1 MKFKIKM
8 LNISGVLDRS
18 AEKWPE
24 RKFLIFND
32 DTITYQ
38 SFRKR
43 VLQWVFYL
51 RKNGVKRG
59 DIVSVFSKNRPEMLE
74 LWMATS
80 RVGAWYSPYNFN
92 LKHEEIRTLV
102 NDSKPLLL
110 FSDSSLKADLNTK
123 IVEFDKVSLEDQ
135 DDSMDETDPEDVS
148 TLLYTSG
155 TESAPKGVMNTHLNW
170 YSALMSSIHD
180 LDWRHDDVFLLSI
193 PLYHVAGLY
202 TFLGF
207 MNVGATVVLEAVP
220 NPSEIVSLINSYK
233 VTYLIFPPTLFIGL
247 SKFVKNPFSSVKK
260 CISFG
265 AFISESQFEAVSRIF
280 PGVQWRNY
288 YGMTET
294 TPMGTTLQPRDFE
307 RRKESIGLPH
317 INTSLKLVK
326 DDGTEAGPGEIG
338 EILMKGPTVAKGYY
352 ADKKRTG
359 ITFANGWVRTGDLAR
374 KDDDGFI
381 YFVDRKKDVIRTGGE
396 NVASVEVEREI
407 LSHGSVSEAAVVGLP
422 HPYWLEAVTAF
433 VTPKKD
439 LIIDDV
445 EIIEYLK
452 PRLAN
457 YKIPKKVIVVDSLP
471 HNASGKILK
480 KELREKYS
488 GIYTETN
495 KGN

>member
-1 MKFKIKM
+1 M
-8 LNISGVLDRS
+8 LNISEILDRS
-18 AEKWPE
+18 VEKWPD

-32 DTITYQ
+32 STI
-38 SFRKR
+38 SFEDFRKK
-43 VLQWVFYL
+43 VFLWVSYL
-51 RKNGVKRG
+51 RKNGIKKG
-59 DIVSVFSKNRPEMLE
+59 DIISVFSKNRPEMLE
-74 LWMATS
+74 LWMAAS
-80 RVGAWYSPYNFN
+80 RIGAWYSPYNFN

-102 NDSKPLLL
+102 NDSKPSML
-110 FSDSSLKADLNTK
+110 FSDSALRGGLDTK
-123 IVEFDKVSLEDQ
+123 IIEFDKVSLEDH
-135 DDSMDETDPEDVS
+135 DDFVNETDPEDVS

-180 LDWRHDDVFLLSI
+180 LDWRHDDIFLLSI

-220 NPSEIVSLINSYK
+220 SPSEIVSFINRYK

-247 SKFVKNPFSSVKK
+247 SQFVKDPFSSVKK

-265 AFISESQFEAVSRIF
+265 AFISESQFDAVSRIF
-280 PGVQWRNY
+280 PEVQWRNY

-294 TPMGTTLQPRDFE
+294 TPMGTTLQPEDFE
-307 RRKESIGLPH
+307 KRKESIGLPH
-317 INTSLKLVK
+317 INTSLRLVK
-326 DDGTEAGPGEIG
+326 DDGTDAKPGETG

-352 ADKKRTG
+352 EDEKRTKT
-359 ITFANGWVRTGDLAR
+359 TFVNGWVRTGDLAR
-374 KDDDGFI
+374 KDEDGFV

-407 LSHGSVSEAAVVGLP
+407 LTHKSIAEAAVVGLP

-433 VTPKKD
+433 VSPKKEHV
-439 LIIDDV
+439 IDGE
-445 EIIEYLK
+445 EIIGYLK
-452 PRLAN
+452 SRLAN
-457 YKIPKKVIVVDSLP
+457 YKVPKKVIVVEGLP

-488 GIYTETN
+488 DIYTGT
-495 KGN
+495 KQGN